1 MCGIAGISLS
11 KGNQILQ
18 KRFRKMRELLKHRGP
33 DGDGIFENKNI
44 SLIHTRLSII
54 DIKNGAQPIKSK
66 NNVLVANGEIYN
78 DLEIRKKYTKFKFS
92 TKSDSES
99 ILALYE
105 NEGVRGFE
113 KLRGMY
119 SFALYDKNLD
129 QLIISRD
136 EFGIKPIYFSTMI
149 EGFFFSSELNAL
161 KMIIPEKK
169 LIDEKKVIEHLKFQ
183 YCSGNRTIYK
193 GINRLRPGESLII
206 KKGKI
211 IRSIFKKLTPK
222 KNIICTEKYVQKKIL
237 DTVSSHLRSDVPYC
251 LFFSGG
257 IDSMLLLYSIK
268 ALGIKNIKA
277 YTINFVENKKKK
289 SFNLENICKEN
300 NIELHSESFS
310 EEDFWNNIFFAAENI
325 DEPLADYAILP
336 TFKLAKR
343 ASKEFKIAITGE
355 GGDELFAGYGR
366 YKKTKR
372 LLFSKKINK
381 GLFSSSSFFKDYS
394 NLKLA
399 HHDKQNYFDFDNLS
413 SIQNSQ
419 IFDYKNWLPN
429 NLLVKLDRC
438 LMTYGMEGRT
448 PFIDKDLFNSL
459 FHVSDN
465 DKVRNGFGKYYIR
478 NLLSKKISNYNA
490 FAPKQG
496 FTVPI
501 YEWIPKKINLI
512 EKHLLKLKFLSPF
525 FSREQLLFLCKNI
538 KKNKKIVKSIWHII
552 FFSSW
557 YLIHV
562 EGFKN
567 KGNYFEVMKKV
578 NGRYGK
584 G

>member
-1 MCGIAGISLS
+1 
-11 KGNQILQ
+11 
-18 KRFRKMRELLKHRGP
+18 
-33 DGDGIFENKNI
+33 
-44 SLIHTRLSII
+44 
-54 DIKNGAQPIKSK
+54 
-66 NNVLVANGEIYN
+66 
-78 DLEIRKKYTKFKFS
+78 
-92 TKSDSES
+92 
-99 ILALYE
+99 
-105 NEGVRGFE
+105 
-113 KLRGMY
+113 MY

-136 EFGIKPIYFSTMI
+136 EFGIKPIYFSTMM

-169 LIDEKKVIEHLKFQ
+169 KIDDKKVIEHLKFQ
-183 YCSGNRTIYK
+183 YCSGNRTIFK

-206 KKGKI
+206 KNGKI
-211 IRSIFKKLTPK
+211 IRSIFKKLLPK
-222 KNIICTEKYVQKKIL
+222 KNIICTEKFIKTKIL
-237 DTVSSHLRSDVPYC
+237 DSVSSHLRSDVPYC

-268 ALGIKNIKA
+268 ALGIKNTKA
-277 YTINFVENKKKK
+277 YTINFVENKQKQ
-289 SFNLENICKEN
+289 SLNLENICKEN
-300 NIELHSESFS
+300 NIKLHIENFS
-310 EEDFWNNIFFAAENI
+310 EDDFWNSIFFAAENI

-336 TFKLAKR
+336 TFKLAKE
-343 ASKEFKIAITGE
+343 ASKEFKVAITGE
-355 GGDELFAGYGR
+355 GGDELFGGYGR
-366 YKKTKR
+366 YKKAKR
-372 LLFSKKINK
+372 ILFSKTINK
-381 GLFSSSSFFKDYS
+381 GLFSSNKLFINYS
-394 NLKLA
+394 NFKPE
-399 HHDKQNYFDFDNLS
+399 HYDKQKYFDFDNLTK
-413 SIQNSQ
+413 IQSSQ

-459 FHVSDN
+459 FYMNDN

-478 NLLSKKISNYNA
+478 NLLSNKIINYDA

-512 EKHLLKLKFLSPF
+512 EKYLLKLKFLSPF
-525 FSREQLLFLCKNI
+525 FSREQLSYLCQNI

-562 EGFKN
+562 EGLKN
-567 KGNYFEVMKKV
+567 RGNYFEVMKKV
-578 NGRYGK
+578 NG
-584 G
+584 

>member
-11 KGNQILQ
+11 KENKILQ
-18 KRFRKMRELLKHRGP
+18 KRFRKIRKLLRHRGP
-33 DGDGIFENKNI
+33 DGEGIFENKNI

-54 DIKNGAQPIKSK
+54 DIKNGTQPIKSK
-66 NNVLVANGEIYN
+66 NNVLIANGEIYN
-78 DLEIRKKYTKFKFS
+78 DLEIRKKFTKFKFS

-105 NEGVRGFE
+105 NEGFRGFE

-169 LIDEKKVIEHLKFQ
+169 TIDNKKVIEHLKFQ

-206 KKGKI
+206 KNGKI
-211 IRSIFKKLTPK
+211 TRSIFKKLTPK
-222 KNIICTEKYVQKKIL
+222 KNIICTEKFIQKKIL
-237 DTVSSHLRSDVPYC
+237 DSVSSHLRSDVPYC

-268 ALGIKNIKA
+268 ALGIKNTKA
-277 YTINFVENKKKK
+277 YTINFAEKKKK
-289 SFNLENICKEN
+289 KTFNLESICKEN
-300 NIELHSESFS
+300 NIKLHIESFS
-310 EEDFWNNIFFAAENI
+310 EEDFWNYIFFAAENI

-355 GGDELFAGYGR
+355 GGDELFGGYGR
-366 YKKTKR
+366 YKKTNR

-381 GLFSSSSFFKDYS
+381 GLFSSSNFFKDYS
-394 NLKLA
+394 NLKPE
-399 HHDKQNYFDFDNLS
+399 HHEKQKYFDFDNLS
-413 SIQNSQ
+413 SIQSSQ

-459 FHVSDN
+459 FYISDN

-478 NLLSKKISNYNA
+478 NLLSKKIVNYDA

-525 FSREQLLFLCKNI
+525 FSKEQLLFLCKNI

-562 EGFKN
+562 EGLKN
-567 KGNYFEVMKKV
+567 RGNYFEVMKKV
-578 NGRYGK
+578 NG
-584 G
+584 